1 MLASFINKKLV
12 VSSLVLLSTVTL
24 ISCGSNNNS
33 ATANQ
38 DRVQTPAQ
46 TTTPAQGGTTQSRE
60 VDRMFLEMM
69 VPHHQSANEMARI
82 ELQKGKNPE
91 VKKLAQ
97 KIIDEQTREI
107 QQMQTYYKQWYGT
120 ELPTMKTSG
129 NMGNMQMSSQMG
141 ESMMMSMRQQDN
153 MNQEMLNTLKNSP
166 NVDQEFLRQMTR
178 HHQMAT
184 MMAGMVVDSA
194 THPETRK
201 LAQSIV
207 KSQNEEIAQMQQ
219 LLRQA
224 SAR

>member
-1 MLASFINKKLV
+1 MLASLLNQKLV
-12 VSSLVLLSTVTL
+12 VSSLVLLSSITL
-24 ISCGSNNNS
+24 ISCASNNDR
-33 ATANQ
+33 AVANQ
-38 DRVQTPAQ
+38 NQAQAPSQTAAPM
-46 TTTPAQGGTTQSRE
+46 QGGMTQSRE

-69 VPHHQSANEMARI
+69 VPHHQSANEMAKV

-107 QQMQTYYKQWYGT
+107 QQMRTWYKQWYGT
-120 ELPTMKTSG
+120 ELPTMKMNG

-141 ESMMMSMRQQDN
+141 ESMMISMRQQDT
-153 MNQEMLNTLKNSP
+153 MTQEMLSALKNSP

-178 HHQMAT
+178 HHRMAT

-194 THPETRK
+194 THPETRE
-201 LAQSIV
+201 LARNIV

-219 LLRQA
+219 LMRQA
-224 SAR
+224 RAK

>member
-1 MLASFINKKLV
+1 MLASFINRKLV
-12 VSSLVLLSTVTL
+12 VSSLILLSTITL

-38 DRVQTPAQ
+38 DQAQAPAQ
-46 TTTPAQGGTTQSRE
+46 TTTPTQSGTTQSRE

-91 VKKLAQ
+91 VRKLAQ

-120 ELPTMKTSG
+120 GLPAMNG

-178 HHQMAT
+178 HHQTAT

-194 THPETRK
+194 THPETRE

-219 LLRQA
+219 LLRQV